1 MRNVCIIVTSL
12 GGGGAERVASI
23 QSEILEDLGYNVFLV
38 TVLNHIEYNFKG
50 TLLNLGL
57 LKDKKD
63 GFFARLG
70 RLFVLKRFLRDNKI
84 DLIIDHRTR
93 SNGIKEL
100 LLKYIVFRSRM
111 IFMIHSI
118 NLDNYFS
125 NNKFLSRLIYRKAAC
140 MVSVSKS
147 IEAKVKSIYGLNNV
161 QTIYNPM
168 KKETTDNSMSI
179 EFNMDYILFFGRL
192 YEKAKDLS
200 FLISAYK
207 RSTLVS
213 KGIDLVLLGDGPDK
227 LKLKRLVS
235 ELDLTES
242 VIFLEHTKTP
252 FPYVK
257 NSLFTVLT
265 SFFEGFPMSVI
276 ESLANETP
284 VVSCNNIS
292 GVGEVIINNY
302 NGLLVEKSIE
312 VFADALDRMA
322 TDKELLAN
330 CKKNCLASIEHLSY
344 ENIKNDWKELLETI

>member
-70 RLFVLKRFLRDNKI
+70 RLFVLKRFLKDKKI

-100 LLKYIVFRSRM
+100 LLKYIVFRSKM
-111 IFMIHSI
+111 IFMIHNI
-118 NLDNYFS
+118 NLDKYFS
-125 NNKFLSRLIYRKAAC
+125 SNIFLSRFLYMNAAC

-147 IEAKVKSIYGLNNV
+147 IEAKVKYLYGLNNV
-161 QTIYNPM
+161 QTIYNPI
-168 KKETTDNSMSI
+168 KIDVENDNSSI
-179 EFNMDYILFFGRL
+179 KHNNFILYFGRL
-192 YEKAKDLS
+192 DEEAKDLS
-200 FLISAYK
+200 FLITAYK
-207 RSTLVS
+207 KSSLVS

-235 ELDLTES
+235 ELNLTES
-242 VIFLEHTKTP
+242 VIFLAHTKTP

-292 GVGEVIINNY
+292 GVGEIITNNY

-322 TDKELLAN
+322 TDKELLAT